1 MDLMLDFNING
12 EVLIPLENSNFLSE
26 KPEVTYKDLSNCSY
40 DQFRNVLFQGE
51 LIKFYILLKSDNI
64 EPSKIKTFFENLYF
78 KIEFESTATLN
89 IDNETQSLFSKTVEI
104 EKTINDLFTTN
115 SEKMNEKNY
124 EYENV
129 LRKSF
134 DEESKIELYEVY
146 KQIIVPKN
154 FLNVQLIMKLQILT
168 KNEDA
173 IDFKEN
179 SDTYLYYKTGHF
191 VNVQKYKVLKTL
203 FKEIKVVKA
212 LDISETKQT
221 DLTLEASLLQLKLN
235 NITGDVEYEDESLKN
250 SKFLKKGNNTIEK
263 REKNFFGNDL
273 TINEIEILEDET
285 TMDEKETEK
294 VDLVKKY
301 LLKKASSMQKD
312 TSFHLLEKNLPLLTR
327 PGEDYWLSVIVKKNS
342 FLTDSDIL
350 SNANL
355 SQNELNTNKIMKKPE
370 SIPEETNNNNITQIT
385 PNKEQKRMSRKRLN
399 SNAIV
404 ISRKS
409 VFSQTTE
416 RLSTLSSII
425 SPLYAEMPLT
435 DIYMKTLGNK
445 IREENATET
454 NTNTVS
460 LRDLTDDNIKI
471 FYITPVLLYISSRM
485 FYEKLFMCLQLK
497 WYQELNRL
505 LKIEIKIPEEIYL
518 YDYFEV
524 RIKIRN
530 ISSKAMNLLIEM
542 KENEDDIYS
551 DIEFMPGIISQ
562 IKFQSL
568 GMFNCNEDK
577 IIKLN
582 FLSTKL
588 GFNSLPNFAITDTC
602 SNRRFY
608 IVQSN
613 KIFIKENTKESN
625 AINKL
630 NRLISKNING

>member
-1 MDLMLDFNING
+1 
-12 EVLIPLENSNFLSE
+12 
-26 KPEVTYKDLSNCSY
+26 
-40 DQFRNVLFQGE
+40 
-51 LIKFYILLKSDNI
+51 
-64 EPSKIKTFFENLYF
+64 
-78 KIEFESTATLN
+78 
-89 IDNETQSLFSKTVEI
+89 
-104 EKTINDLFTTN
+104 
-115 SEKMNEKNY
+115 
-124 EYENV
+124 
-129 LRKSF
+129 
-134 DEESKIELYEVY
+134 
-146 KQIIVPKN
+146 
-154 FLNVQLIMKLQILT
+154 
-168 KNEDA
+168 
-173 IDFKEN
+173 
-179 SDTYLYYKTGHF
+179 
-191 VNVQKYKVLKTL
+191 
-203 FKEIKVVKA
+203 
-212 LDISETKQT
+212 
-221 DLTLEASLLQLKLN
+221 
-235 NITGDVEYEDESLKN
+235 
-250 SKFLKKGNNTIEK
+250 
-263 REKNFFGNDL
+263 
-273 TINEIEILEDET
+273 
-285 TMDEKETEK
+285 
-294 VDLVKKY
+294 
-301 LLKKASSMQKD
+301 
-312 TSFHLLEKNLPLLTR
+312 
-327 PGEDYWLSVIVKKNS
+327 
-342 FLTDSDIL
+342 
-350 SNANL
+350 
-355 SQNELNTNKIMKKPE
+355 MKKPE

-445 IREENATET
+445 IREENPTET
-454 NTNTVS
+454 NTNTIS